1 MSQQSLNPACFGNR
15 QPSADG
21 SFVDI
26 EGLGYKDFW
35 PSLLMQRH
43 RPKPTPLTDFP
54 NNMMLS
60 HFLMLKKVAQ
70 IAQLSV
76 SDINKRLA
84 PLVFGHSRFQIT
96 ARHVVE
102 YRPLVELI
110 ESQTVLNL
118 NQAKAWRFRL
128 EVF

>member
-1 MSQQSLNPACFGNR
+1 MTQQSLNPTCFGDR

-26 EGLGYKDFW
+26 KGLGYKDFW

-43 RPKPTPLTDFP
+43 SPKPTPLTDFP

-60 HFLMLKKVAQ
+60 HLLMLTKVAQ

-76 SDINKRLA
+76 I
-84 PLVFGHSRFQIT
+84 SRFSG
-96 ARHVVE
+96 
-102 YRPLVELI
+102 L
-110 ESQTVLNL
+110 
-118 NQAKAWRFRL
+118 RFVYSL
-128 EVF
+128 AGWPFALANSASKFANSASVFW